1 MALCWLHRMSVCW
14 INSLSPVCFPVWW
27 HGWHSV
33 GYIGCLYV
41 GSEPLTCMFPCVVAW
56 MALCWLHRMSV
67 CWINSLSPVCF
78 PVRWRGWHSVGYI
91 GCLYVGS
98 EPLTCMFPCVVA
110 WMALCWLHRMSVCWI
125 NSLSPVCFPVRWRG
139 WHSVGYIGCLY
150 VGSKP
155 LTCMFPC
162 AVAWMALCWLHRMS
176 VCWIIASHLYVSL
189 CGGMDGTLLVT
200 QDVCMLDH
208 SLSPVCFPVRWHGWH
223 SVGYI
228 GCLYVGSEPLT
239 CMFPCAVAWMALCWL
254 HRMSVCWIIAS
265 HLYVS
270 LCGDMVD
277 TLLVT

>member
-1 MALCWLHRMSVCW
+1 MLDHSLSPVCFPVRWHGWHSVGYIGCLYVGSKPLTCMFPCAVTWLALCWLHRMSVCWINSLSPVCFLVQWRGWHSVGYIGCLYVGSKPLTCMFPCAVTWLALCWLHRMSVCW
-14 INSLSPVCFPVWW
+14 INSLSPVCFPVQ
-27 HGWHSV
+27 
-33 GYIGCLYV
+33 
-41 GSEPLTCMFPCVVAW
+41 
-56 MALCWLHRMSV
+56 
-67 CWINSLSPVCF
+67 
-78 PVRWRGWHSVGYI
+78 
-91 GCLYVGS
+91 
-98 EPLTCMFPCVVA
+98 
-110 WMALCWLHRMSVCWI
+110 
-125 NSLSPVCFPVRWRG
+125 WRG

-176 VCWIIASHLYVSL
+176 VCWINSLSPVCFPVWWRGWHSVGYIGCLYVGSEPLTCMFPCAVTWLAL
-189 CGGMDGTLLVT
+189 CWLHRMS
-200 QDVCMLDH
+200 VCWIN

-228 GCLYVGSEPLT
+228 GCLYVGS
-239 CMFPCAVAWMALCWL
+239 
-254 HRMSVCWIIAS
+254 IAS